1 MKVFVIGAHGQ
12 IGKLLVAQLLDRG
25 DEVVA
30 GIRDAKQRDFFE
42 DQGAAT
48 QLFDLTEQP
57 DEMAK
62 VLAGVDAVVFS
73 AGSGGKTG
81 DDQTLLIDLD
91 GAVKSMEATQ
101 KAGIKR
107 FVIVSAMNAED
118 RTRWTAIQPYYVAKH
133 YADLYLKDETS
144 LDYTI
149 IKPGVLT
156 NDAGKGGLILDQT
169 KGKIAREDVAETIV
183 SALHNNDNTIK
194 KEFAISEGETPIN
207 EAVKQV

>member
-12 IGKLLVAQLLDRG
+12 IGKLLVAQLLNRG

-183 SALHNNDNTIK
+183 SALHNDNTIK

>member
-1 MKVFVIGAHGQ
+1 M
-12 IGKLLVAQLLDRG
+12 
-25 DEVVA
+25 
-30 GIRDAKQRDFFE
+30 
-42 DQGAAT
+42 
-48 QLFDLTEQP
+48 FDLTEQP

-183 SALHNNDNTIK
+183 SALHNDNTIK